1 MSGLLAELKGMIEA
15 RQRWRTMNETWSY
28 FESNGSLKKW
38 DKQSRFVFVRQKCKE
53 INNEPIQLDVFVAHE
68 YGYDFKVQSRRLSHN
83 NVNRVTWQ
91 QVIEWYTLTM
101 STLHD
106 ITTLLKDNTIMLA
119 SDTCR
124 PHPIAF
130 LNWIARFIYRCFGL
144 RECYACSRCSDDSW
158 CPHWT
163 NSAPEYSSPGY

>member
-83 NVNRVTWQ
+83 NVNRVT
-91 QVIEWYTLTM
+91 
-101 STLHD
+101 
-106 ITTLLKDNTIMLA
+106 
-119 SDTCR
+119 
-124 PHPIAF
+124 
-130 LNWIARFIYRCFGL
+130 
-144 RECYACSRCSDDSW
+144 
-158 CPHWT
+158 
-163 NSAPEYSSPGY
+163 